1 LSSIRKNFEIIPDL
15 LKQIF
20 EDNKTDILH
29 QIGALW
35 NESIQRNLAE
45 NGRYDGSS
53 SGITIFSGGNRKWV
67 PLAKSTQKN
76 YMLKGY
82 NDKKPT
88 LNRTGTMLSTMEVVP
103 KNGMLYAVVKSPY
116 AAIHQFGGKIKHPGG
131 TAYGYATKKDA
142 ENGKVKFL
150 KAGAGFMVLGKT
162 KPHIIEIPARPYIVI
177 QDEDVQEWK
186 QIIMSE
192 ILDQL
197 NDRKQL
203 PPAKI

>member
-1 LSSIRKNFEIIPDL
+1 MQSLKNDL
-15 LKQIF
+15 LKKALEIKKELQKKADKKDYLYI
-20 EDNKTDILH
+20 IA
-29 QIGALW
+29 ALW
-35 NESIQRNLAE
+35 EESIQRNLAE
-45 NGRYDGSS
+45 NGRYDGST
-53 SGITIFSGGNRKWV
+53 SGITIFSGGKRKWV

-103 KNGMLYAVVKSPY
+103 KNGKLYAVVKSPY
-116 AAIHQFGGKIKHPGG
+116 AAIHQFGGKIKHQGG

-142 ENGKVKFL
+142 ENGKIKFL

-177 QDEDVQEWK
+177 QDEDIQEW
-186 QIIMSE
+186 QEVIMKE
-192 ILDQL
+192 LL
-197 NDRKQL
+197 E
-203 PPAKI
+203 